1 MKYLSMLINAI
12 FLLLFEVK
20 YCIMKMTISPEASKM
35 DKKILIIETKNTHYV
50 MGVNEKG
57 ILRHIHWGRKACRE
71 DYNLSPEWER
81 NSNHSE
87 LDYISEEYSPFGG
100 TRYRSCA
107 FKCEYFDGCRD
118 SVFTYESDEMT
129 KDSLSVT
136 LVDKAYDIRIVLH
149 YKWSDEHDIITRSVT
164 VVNNS
169 AHDLTIEKL
178 MSAELSLPTEEI
190 YDITNTNG
198 SWAGEFQLETSPFK
212 AGSIRF
218 ETHRGT
224 TGHVNSPFLILSKNA
239 TEDFGDVYFAALGWG
254 GNFKME
260 AQRDFIGITR
270 VTLGLND
277 FDFTKIL
284 HAGERITTPKAYIGY
299 TNGFAEMSNQMNDF
313 AIHHILPKS
322 FAEELLPVLYN
333 SWEATGFDV
342 NVDNQLRLAKIA
354 AEIGCE
360 LFVMDD
366 GWFGARK
373 DDRAGLGD
381 WYVNEEKFPNG
392 IDELIEGVNKL
403 GMDFGLWFEP
413 EMVNEDSDLY
423 RAHPE
428 WVYHYDT
435 RKPSLLRNQLVLNL
449 TIPEVKEY
457 CFDVMDKMVANHN
470 IKYIKWDMN
479 RPFSEIGAP
488 NLENQRDLWYLHTL
502 AVYDIADKLKAKYPY
517 LQIEACS
524 SGGGR
529 AEYGALE
536 HFDMAWTSDNTDPVD
551 RLEIQRGFSMLYPRK
566 SMRAWVTDWNAGS
579 RPTSLDFRF
588 NVSMQG
594 SLSIGSNLLKYT
606 DEEIEKCKYYIALY
620 KDIREL
626 VQFGKLYRLKNF
638 RNDGMSANQYVSED
652 KSRSV
657 LFLCSTATSFF
668 NRQFKTLNL
677 KGLDPNAR
685 YRVTMGD
692 EVKERSGDYLMNV
705 PLQERLADP
714 LSSQIWM
721 IEKI

>member
-1 MKYLSMLINAI
+1 MSDNI
-12 FLLLFEVK
+12 FV
-20 YCIMKMTISPEASKM
+20 
-35 DKKILIIETKNTHYV
+35 IETKNTHYV
-50 MGVNEKG
+50 MGVSEKG
-57 ILRHIHWGRKACRE
+57 ILRHLHWGRKSPVSE
-71 DYNLSPEWER
+71 YGVSPEWER

-87 LDYISEEYSPFGG
+87 LDYIAEEYSPFGG

-107 FKCEYFDGCRD
+107 FKCEYFDKCRD
-118 SVFTYESDEMT
+118 TVLLFDGVEQGEN
-129 KDSLSVT
+129 SLDVT
-136 LVDKAYDIRIVLH
+136 LTDKPYSLDIVLS
-149 YKWSDEHDIITRSVT
+149 YRWSDEHDIITRYAT
-164 VVNNS
+164 VINNS
-169 AHDLTIEKL
+169 DKDLTIEKL
-178 MSAELSLPTEEI
+178 MSAELMLPTEDV

-224 TGHVNSPFLILSKNA
+224 TGHVNSPFLILSKDA
-239 TEDFGDVYFAALGWG
+239 TEDFGDVYFMTLGWG

-270 VTLGLND
+270 ITLGLND

-284 HAGERITTPKAYIGY
+284 HPGESITTPKAYFGY

-313 AIHHILPKS
+313 AINNILPKG
-322 FAEELLPVLYN
+322 FAKKPLPVLYN

-342 NVDNQLRLAKIA
+342 NVSHQLKLAKIA
-354 AEIGCE
+354 ADIGCE

-366 GWFGARK
+366 GWFGQRK
-373 DDRAGLGD
+373 DDHAGLGD

-392 IDELIEGVNKL
+392 IDELIEGVNAL

-423 RAHPE
+423 REHPE

-449 TIPEVKEY
+449 TMPEVKQY
-457 CFDVMDKMVANHN
+457 VFDVMDKMLSAHN
-470 IKYIKWDMN
+470 IRYIKWDMN

-488 NLENQRDLWYLHTL
+488 NLENQRDLWRLHTL
-502 AVYDIADKLKAKYPY
+502 AVYDVADRLKEKYPY

-566 SMRAWVTDWNAGS
+566 SMRAWVTDWNSGS

-594 SLSIGSNLLKYT
+594 SLSIGSNLLKYN
-606 DEEIEKCKYYIALY
+606 DGEIEKCRHYIAMY

-626 VQFGKLYRLKNF
+626 VQFGRLYRLKNY
-638 RNDGMSANQYVSED
+638 RDDGMSTNQYVSHD

-657 LFLCSTATSFF
+657 LFICSAATSFF
-668 NRQFKTLNL
+668 NRQFKTFNL
-677 KGLDPNAR
+677 KGLDENAE
-685 YRVTMGD
+685 YKIKMPDGEMT
-692 EVKERSGDYLMNV
+692 KSGAYLMNV
-705 PLQERLADP
+705 PLTIRLSTP
-714 LSSQIWM
+714 LESVIWT
-721 IEKI
+721 IEKAQE

>member
-1 MKYLSMLINAI
+1 M
-12 FLLLFEVK
+12 V
-20 YCIMKMTISPEASKM
+20 
-35 DKKILIIETKNTHYV
+35 KKIFVIETKNTHYV
-50 MGVNEKG
+50 MGVSEKG
-57 ILRHIHWGRKACRE
+57 ILRHLHWGKKACVD
-71 DYNLSPEWER
+71 DYNISPEWER

-107 FKCEYFDGCRD
+107 FKCEYYDKCRD
-118 SVFTYESDEMT
+118 TVLTFKDANQSDGALDITISDE
-129 KDSLSVT
+129 
-136 LVDKAYDIRIVLH
+136 AYSIDIVLS
-149 YKWSDEHDIITRSVT
+149 YRWSSENDIITRYAT
-164 VVNNS
+164 VINNS
-169 AHDLTIEKL
+169 EHDLTIEKL
-178 MSAELSLPTEEI
+178 MSAEVMLPSEDI

-239 TEDFGDVYFAALGWG
+239 TEDFGDVYFVALGWG

-260 AQRDFIGITR
+260 AQRDFIGMTR

-277 FDFTKIL
+277 FDFSKIL
-284 HAGERITTPKAYIGY
+284 HAGESITTPKAYIGY

-313 AIHHILPKS
+313 AINNILPKN
-322 FAEELLPVLYN
+322 FARKPLPVLYN

-342 NVDNQLRLAKIA
+342 NVEGQLKLAKIA
-354 AEIGCE
+354 ADIGCE

-366 GWFGARK
+366 GWFGQRK
-373 DDRAGLGD
+373 NDWAGLGD

-392 IDELIEGVNKL
+392 IDELIDGVNAL

-423 RAHPE
+423 REHPE
-428 WVYHYDT
+428 WVYHYDK
-435 RKPSLLRNQLVLNL
+435 RKPSLLRHQLVLNL
-449 TIPEVKEY
+449 TMPEVKQY
-457 CFDVMDKMVANHN
+457 VFDVMDKMLEKHN

-502 AVYDIADKLKAKYPY
+502 AVYEVADRLKAKYPD

-566 SMRAWVTDWNAGS
+566 SMRAWVTDWNSHS

-594 SLSIGSNLLKYT
+594 SLSIGSNLLEYSAE
-606 DEEIEKCKYYIALY
+606 DIEKCKYYIAMY
-620 KDIREL
+620 KEIREL
-626 VQFGKLYRLKNF
+626 VQFGKLYRLKNY
-638 RNDGMSANQYVSED
+638 RDDGMSANQYVSAD
-652 KSRSV
+652 KSESV
-657 LFLCSTATSFF
+657 LFICSAATSFF
-668 NRQFKTLNL
+668 NRQFKSFNL
-677 KGLDPNAR
+677 KGLDENAK
-685 YRVTMGD
+685 YKVTMPDG
-692 EVKERSGDYLMNV
+692 EMIRSGSYLMNV
-705 PLQERLADP
+705 PHPIRLEDP
-714 LSSQIWM
+714 LKSVIWRIKKM
-721 IEKI
+721 

>member
-1 MKYLSMLINAI
+1 MSSN
-12 FLLLFEVK
+12 LFV
-20 YCIMKMTISPEASKM
+20 
-35 DKKILIIETKNTHYV
+35 IETKNTHYV
-50 MGVNEKG
+50 MGTDSKG
-57 ILRHIHWGRKACRE
+57 VLRHIHWGKKAPRE
-71 DYNLSPEWER
+71 DYFVSPEWER

-100 TRYRSCA
+100 TRYRNCA
-107 FKCEYFDGCRD
+107 FKCEYFDKCRD
-118 SVFTYESDEMT
+118 TVLTFDSADEGEGFLDITLSDRAYNISVVLSYRWSGES
-129 KDSLSVT
+129 
-136 LVDKAYDIRIVLH
+136 
-149 YKWSDEHDIITRSVT
+149 DIITRYVT
-164 VVNNS
+164 VKNNS
-169 AHDLTIEKL
+169 DKQLKIEKL
-178 MSAELSLPTEEI
+178 MSAELTLESEEI

-224 TGHVNSPFLILSKNA
+224 AGHVNSPFLILSKNA
-239 TEDFGDVYFAALGWG
+239 NEDDGEVYFAALGWG

-277 FDFTKIL
+277 FDFSLIL
-284 HAGERITTPKAYIGY
+284 DSGESFTSPKAYIGY
-299 TNGFAEMSNQMNDF
+299 TTGFAEMSNQMNEF
-313 AIHHILPKS
+313 ALDNILPKS
-322 FAEELLPVLYN
+322 FARKPLPVLYN

-342 NVDNQLRLAKIA
+342 STEHQLKLAKIA
-354 AEIGCE
+354 ADIGCE

-366 GWFGARK
+366 GWFGQRK
-373 DDRAGLGD
+373 NDWAGLGD
-381 WYVNEEKFPNG
+381 WYVNREKFPNG

-413 EMVNEDSDLY
+413 EMVNADSDLY
-423 RAHPE
+423 RSHPD

-435 RKPSLLRNQLVLNL
+435 REPSFLRHQLVLNM
-449 TIPEVKEY
+449 TIPEVQEY
-457 CFDVMDKMVANHN
+457 VFSVMDDMLSEHN

-488 NLENQRDLWYLHTL
+488 NLENQRDLWYLHTK
-502 AVYDIADKLKAKYPY
+502 AVYDIADRLKEKYPY

-529 AEYGALE
+529 AEYGALG

-566 SMRAWVTDWNAGS
+566 SMRAWVTDWNSGS

-594 SLSIGSNLLKYT
+594 SLSIGSNLLRYS
-606 DEEIEKCKYYIALY
+606 DEDIEKCKRYIAFY

-626 VQFGKLYRLKNF
+626 VQFGKLYRLKNY
-638 RNDGMSANQYVSED
+638 RDDGMYANQYVDED

-657 LFLCSTATSFF
+657 VFICSNSNSFF
-668 NRQFKTLNL
+668 NKQFKSIRL
-677 KGLDPNAR
+677 KGLDENAR
-685 YRVTMGD
+685 YRIKLPDGD
-692 EVKERSGDYLMNV
+692 IEKSGAYLMNKALKLRLDR
-705 PLQERLADP
+705 PLQ
-714 LSSQIWM
+714 SIIWE

>member
-1 MKYLSMLINAI
+1 MLVNR
-12 FLLLFEVK
+12 
-20 YCIMKMTISPEASKM
+20 
-35 DKKILIIETKNTHYV
+35 KKIGYDKINYDWQGTFMEKKVFVIETKNTHYV
-50 MGVNEKG
+50 MGTNEKG
-57 ILRHIHWGRKACRE
+57 ILRHLHWGKKAPKE
-71 DYNLSPEWER
+71 DYIVSPEWER

-107 FKCEYFDGCRD
+107 FKCEYFDKCRD
-118 SVFTYESDEMT
+118 TVFTFESADEK
-129 KDSLSVT
+129 KDSLDIT
-136 LVDKAYDIRIVLH
+136 LTDRAYHISAVLS
-149 YKWSDEHDIITRSVT
+149 YRWSEDNDIITRFVT
-164 VVNNS
+164 VKNHSEHTVK
-169 AHDLTIEKL
+169 IEKL
-178 MSAELSLPTEEI
+178 MSAELTLPSEEI

-212 AGSIRF
+212 AGSLRF

-224 TGHVNSPFLILSKNA
+224 TGHVNSPFVILSKNA
-239 TEDFGDVYFAALGWG
+239 SEDSGEVYFATLGWG

-270 VTLGLND
+270 ITLGLND
-277 FDFTKIL
+277 FDFSL
-284 HAGERITTPKAYIGY
+284 LLGAGESFTTPKAYIGF
-299 TNGFAEMSNQMNDF
+299 TDGFAAMSNQMNAF
-313 AIHHILPKS
+313 AIDHILPPS
-322 FAEELLPVLYN
+322 FAKKPLPVLYN
-333 SWEATGFDV
+333 SWEATGFNV
-342 NVDNQLRLAKIA
+342 NTTHQLKLAKIA
-354 AEIGCE
+354 ADIGCE

-366 GWFGARK
+366 GWFGQRK
-373 DDRAGLGD
+373 DDHAGLGD
-381 WYVNEEKFPNG
+381 WVVNEEKFPNG
-392 IDELIEGVNKL
+392 IDELIEGVNAL

-423 RAHPE
+423 RAHPD

-435 RKPSLLRNQLVLNL
+435 REPSLLRNQLVLNL
-449 TIPEVKEY
+449 TLPAVQEY
-457 CFDVMDKMVANHN
+457 VFSVMDKMLAAHN
-470 IKYIKWDMN
+470 IRYIKWDMN

-488 NLENQRDLWYLHTL
+488 NLENQRDIWYLHTV
-502 AVYDIADKLKAKYPY
+502 AVYRIADKLKEKYPY

-566 SMRAWVTDWNAGS
+566 SMRAWVTDWNGGS

-594 SLSIGSNLLKYT
+594 SLSIGSNLLRYSE
-606 DEEIEKCKYYIALY
+606 EEIEKCKKYIAFY
-620 KDIREL
+620 KKIREL
-626 VQFGKLYRLKNF
+626 VQFGNLYRL
-638 RNDGMSANQYVSED
+638 RNYHTDGMYANQYVSED

-657 LFLCSTATSFF
+657 VFICSAATSFF
-668 NRQFKTLNL
+668 NRQFKTLRL
-677 KGLDPNAR
+677 KGLDENAK
-685 YRVTMGD
+685 YRVKTSDG
-692 EVKERSGDYLMNV
+692 EIVKSGAYLMHYYLQLRLDR
-705 PLQERLADP
+705 PLQ
-714 LSSQIWM
+714 SVIWE

>member
-1 MKYLSMLINAI
+1 MANQI
-12 FLLLFEVK
+12 FL
-20 YCIMKMTISPEASKM
+20 
-35 DKKILIIETKNTHYV
+35 IETKNTHYV

-57 ILRHIHWGRKACRE
+57 ILRHLHWGKKAPLD
-71 DYNLSPEWER
+71 DYHISPEWER

-107 FKCEYFDGCRD
+107 FKCEYFDKCRD
-118 SVFTYESDEMT
+118 TVLTFSDASQDNG
-129 KDSLSVT
+129 KLDVT
-136 LVDKAYDIRIVLH
+136 LTDEAYGIKVVLH
-149 YKWSDEHDIITRSVT
+149 YRWSAEHDIITRSVT
-164 VVNNS
+164 VINES
-169 AHDLTIEKL
+169 QHTLKIEKL
-178 MSAELSLPTEEI
+178 MSAELTLPTEQI

-224 TGHVNSPFLILSKNA
+224 AGHVNSPFLILSKNA
-239 TEDFGDVYFAALGWG
+239 TEDFGDVYFATLGWG

-277 FDFTKIL
+277 FDFSML
-284 HAGERITTPKAYIGY
+284 LGAGESVTTPKAYIGY

-313 AIHHILPKS
+313 AINNILPKN
-322 FAEELLPVLYN
+322 FADKPLPVLYN

-342 NVDNQLRLAKIA
+342 NVENQLRLAKIA

-366 GWFGARK
+366 GWFGQRK
-373 DDRAGLGD
+373 DDWAGLGD
-381 WYVNEEKFPNG
+381 WYVNSEKFPNG
-392 IDELIEGVNKL
+392 IDELIDGVNKL

-413 EMVNEDSDLY
+413 EMVNADSDLY
-423 RAHPE
+423 REHPE

-435 RKPSLLRNQLVLNL
+435 RKPSLLRHQLVLNL
-449 TIPEVKEY
+449 TMPEVKQY
-457 CFDVMDKMVANHN
+457 VFDVMDKMVASHN

-502 AVYDIADKLKAKYPY
+502 AVYDIADRLKEKYPY

-566 SMRAWVTDWNAGS
+566 SMRAWVTDWNSGS

-594 SLSIGSNLLKYT
+594 SLSIGSNLLRYT
-606 DEEIEKCKYYIALY
+606 DEDIEKCKHYIALY
-620 KDIREL
+620 KEIREL
-626 VQFGKLYRLKNF
+626 VQFGKLYRLKNY
-638 RNDGMSANQYVSED
+638 RSDGMYANQYVSHD
-652 KSRSV
+652 KTKSV
-657 LFLCSTATSFF
+657 LFICSTATSFF

-677 KGLDPNAR
+677 KGLDETATYKIKTPD
-685 YRVTMGD
+685 G
-692 EVKERSGDYLMNV
+692 EVLRSGAYLMNV
-705 PLQERLADP
+705 PLTMRLSDP
-714 LSSQIWM
+714 LQSVIWQ
-721 IEKI
+721 IEKV